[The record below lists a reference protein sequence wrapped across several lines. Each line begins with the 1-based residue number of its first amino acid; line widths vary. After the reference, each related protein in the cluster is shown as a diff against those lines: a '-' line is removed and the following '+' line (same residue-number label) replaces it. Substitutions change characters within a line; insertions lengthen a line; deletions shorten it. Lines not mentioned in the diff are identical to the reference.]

1 MNLLVRCTLYA
12 LLIARIVS
20 CSNLFIRNA
29 GLHAK
34 LRTFSDL
41 RRKVLNVENADR
53 AIDPDSGIDSTLSL
67 IIMEAPLATTQS
79 ALTAVVYASAVAQW
93 LSAVA
98 HQHVNSI
105 CRQSLLVIV
114 CAKLID
120 VVHQID
126 ISSFSE
132 RDDLF
137 DTDLSDRARDEMR
150 ALAYS
155 RASTSVVYA
164 LLCLTAS
171 SPTQTCLLP
180 FVISELPNVLRYMCI
195 LRDAVAHRGA
205 NYVHDGV
212 MTRIL
217 FPPSANDTTNLTAVS
232 SVDDVCEKAS
242 SVAEVYVAS
251 RLLFSLFQFRGGKA
265 VVAGATDVLLLIV
278 KALLLQNFLSV
289 RIRALLSENAGV
301 GMISMLRQLPLGQT
315 LRQMVQRTRGLAA
328 GTIGTQLGRM
338 LTTKT
343 TKTTKTQAG
352 RRATPKEGAA
362 LKRRVLKRP
371 LQAAEEAPRKGGETP
386 PSARPQRVRRT
397 KSERRDD
404 PVTNGS

>member
-1 MNLLVRCTLYA
+1 LLVRCTLYA

-20 CSNLFIRNA
+20 CSNLFIRT

-41 RRKVLNVENADR
+41 RSKVLNVENANR

-93 LSAVA
+93 LSAVPQ
-98 HQHVNSI
+98 QHVNSI
-105 CRQSLLVIV
+105 CRQSLLVII

-137 DTDLSDRARDEMR
+137 DTDLSDRARNEMR
-150 ALAYS
+150 ALAYC

-180 FVISELPNVLRYMCI
+180 FVISELPNLLRYMCI

-212 MTRIL
+212 VTRIL
-217 FPPSANDTTNLTAVS
+217 FPPSANDTTNSTAVS
-232 SVDDVCEKAS
+232 SLDDVCEKAS

-265 VVAGATDVLLLIV
+265 VVAGATDILLLIV

-289 RIRALLSENAGV
+289 RIHALLSENAGV
-301 GMISMLRQLPLGQT
+301 EMISMLRQLPLEQT
-315 LRQMVQRTRGLAA
+315 LRKLVQKTRGLAA
-328 GTIGTQLGRM
+328 GTVGTQLGRM

-343 TKTTKTQAG
+343 KKTRAG

-362 LKRRVLKRP
+362 RKRRVLKRP
-371 LQAAEEAPRKGGETP
+371 IQAAEEAPSKGGETP

-397 KSERRDD
+397 KSESRDD